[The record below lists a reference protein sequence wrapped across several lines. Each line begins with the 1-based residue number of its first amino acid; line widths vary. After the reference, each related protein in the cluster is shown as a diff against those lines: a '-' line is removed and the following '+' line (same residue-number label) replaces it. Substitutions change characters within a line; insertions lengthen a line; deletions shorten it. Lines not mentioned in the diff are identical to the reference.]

1 MSEVKQSIKKVGIG
15 VLIATIPVLGVVT
28 VQTPDAYAG
37 PTIKCE
43 AADNTCLEAG
53 PVKAQGELTI
63 TFE

>member
-1 MSEVKQSIKKVGIG
+1 MTRSGWFVGCSVS
-15 VLIATIPVLGVVT
+15 VLLLTHVGVVT

-63 TFE
+63 IFE